1 MTQPF
6 RIKTGGRIHR
16 DRPIGFSFNGKDY
29 QGYEGDTL
37 ASALLA
43 NGVHLVARSFKYHRP
58 RGIMTAGAEEPNA
71 MVQLDTGNRT
81 EPNLKATQV
90 ELFDGLTATSVNCW
104 PSINF
109 DVQAVNGMFH
119 KLFPAG
125 FYYKTMMSSPN
136 LWHKFYEPMIRKAAG
151 WGKAPPGPDPDF
163 YDQMHVYC
171 DVLVVGAGPAGL
183 AAARAAASSGARVI
197 IADEQSEFGG
207 CLLSLKRQINGKKAL
222 TWVNEQVAAL
232 KAEPEVTTLHRTT
245 IFGYYD
251 QNYLVAIERRRDHL
265 GLPSTPAKPKQR
277 IWHIRAE
284 QVVLATG
291 SHERPL
297 VFADNDRP
305 GTMLAEAVKSYVNRF
320 GVLSGSRAVLFT
332 NNDRAYEAALD
343 FHNAGGKVEAVVDI
357 RPAPTGKLV
366 DLIKECGIPLQTGQA
381 IVATHG
387 KKRVTGVDIM
397 PFDGTNVT
405 GARTSIPCDLLM
417 TSGGWSPVVHL
428 HSQAQGKL
436 RYVDEKACFIPDHC
450 PQDAVSVGGANGDF
464 SIAKCLT
471 TGIEAG
477 MQAANL
483 AGFGAGLDMSEADT
497 DEATVDYPTPC
508 WLVPGEKEIGHGSA
522 KHFVDFQND
531 STAADIKL
539 ASREGFR
546 SVEHMKRYTLTGFG
560 TDQGKTGNINGLAI
574 LAQTNKKTIPET
586 GTTTF
591 RPPYTS
597 VTFGALAGRE
607 LGDFSDPVRRTPMH
621 DWHCEQEAVFE
632 DVGQWKRP
640 RYFPKAGEDMLQ
652 AVNRECLAV
661 RNGVGVLDATT
672 LGKID
677 VRGKDAAEFLNRVY
691 TNAWINLPVG
701 SCRYGLMCGEDGMV
715 YDDGVTARLGE
726 HHFHMTTTTG
736 GAATVYERLEDY
748 LQTEWPDLDVWLTSV
763 TEQWATISVAG
774 PKARLVMEKLNP
786 HHDWSN
792 DAFPFMTFQ
801 DVALAS
807 CQARI
812 FRISFTGELSFE
824 INVPSR
830 YGRAVWDAVMAAGE
844 AYGITPYGTE
854 TMHVLRAEKGFI
866 IVGQDTDAT
875 QTPLDL
881 GMDWIVS
888 KKKKDFVG
896 KRSFSRLDTTK
907 KDRKQLVG
915 LLTENPHDVLDEG
928 AQIIADETAPKPISM
943 LGHVTSSY
951 WSEALG
957 HSIALAVVKGGP
969 QRIGENLTAWSLGKS
984 HKVKVVAP
992 IFYDK
997 ESARRDG

>member
-1 MTQPF
+1 MSQQF
-6 RIKTGGRIHR
+6 RTGDGGRINR
-16 DRPIGFSFNGKDY
+16 DRPIRFSFNGKAY

-71 MVQLDTGNRT
+71 MVQLGTENRT

-104 PSINF
+104 PSVNF
-109 DVQAVNGMFH
+109 DVQAVNGVFH

-125 FYYKTMMSSPN
+125 FYYKTMMSSPT
-136 LWHKFYEPMIRKAAG
+136 LWHKVYEPMIRKAAG
-151 WGKAPPGPDPDF
+151 WGKAPTGPDPDF

-207 CLLSLKRQINGKKAL
+207 CLLSLKRAIDGIPAR

-245 IFGYYD
+245 VFGYYD
-251 QNYLVAIERRRDHL
+251 QNYLVALERRRDHL

-277 IWHIRAE
+277 VWHIRAE
-284 QVVLATG
+284 RVVLATG

-305 GTMLAEAVKSYVNRF
+305 GIMLAEAVKTYVNRF
-320 GVLSGSRAVLFT
+320 AVLPGSNAVLFA
-332 NNDRAYEAALD
+332 NNDRAYEAAID
-343 FHNAGGKVEAVVDI
+343 FHDAGGKVEAIIDV
-357 RPAPTGKLV
+357 RPSPSGT
-366 DLIKECGIPLQTGQA
+366 LIEEARERGISIEAGHA

-387 KKRVTGVDIM
+387 KHRVSGVDIM
-397 PFDGTNVT
+397 AFDGTAVT
-405 GARTSIPCDLLM
+405 GARRSLPCDLLM

-436 RYVDEKACFIPDHC
+436 RYDDEKSCFVPDVC
-450 PQDAVSVGGANGDF
+450 PQQAVSIGGAKGDF
-464 SIAKCLT
+464 TLDKCLT
-471 TGIEAG
+471 SGIEAG
-477 MQAANL
+477 MQSANL
-483 AGFGAGLDMSEADT
+483 AGYGAGLDMSEATT
-497 DEATVDYPTPC
+497 DEATVGYPTPC
-508 WLVPGEKEIGHGSA
+508 WLVPSEEEIGHGSA

-531 STAADIKL
+531 STAADIRL
-539 ASREGFR
+539 AAREGFR

-560 TDQGKTGNINGLAI
+560 TDQGKLGNINGLAI
-574 LAQTNKKTIPET
+574 LAETNGKTIPET

-607 LGDFSDPVRRTPMH
+607 LGDLSDPVRRTPMH
-621 DWHCEQEAVFE
+621 QWHVNNGAVFE

-640 RYFPKAGEDMLQ
+640 RYFPKGDEDMLS

-661 RNGVGVLDATT
+661 RNSAGVLDATT

-677 VRGKDAAEFLNRVY
+677 IRGKDAAEFLNRVY
-691 TNAWINLPVG
+691 TNAWAKLPVG

-715 YDDGVTARLGE
+715 YDDGVTARLGDD
-726 HHFHMTTTTG
+726 HFHMTTTTG

-774 PKARLVMEKLNP
+774 PKARDVMQALNP
-786 HHDWSN
+786 DHDWSN
-792 DAFPFMTFQ
+792 EAFPFMTFQ
-801 DVALAS
+801 DVSLGA
-807 CQARI
+807 CPARI

-830 YGRAVWDAVMAAGE
+830 FGHALWQAVMAAGE
-844 AYGITPYGTE
+844 AFGITPYGTE

-875 QTPLDL
+875 QTPIDL

-888 KKKKDFVG
+888 RKKPDFIG
-896 KRSFSRLDTTK
+896 KRSFSRADTERT
-907 KDRKQLVG
+907 DRKQLVG
-915 LLTENPHDVLDEG
+915 LLTEDPQVVLDEG
-928 AQIIADETAPKPISM
+928 AQIIVDETAPKPIPM

-951 WSEALG
+951 WSAALG
-957 HSIALAVVKGGP
+957 HSIALAVLKGG
-969 QRIGENLTAWSLGKS
+969 QNRTGEQLTAWSLGKA
-984 HKVKVVAP
+984 HKVKVVEP

-997 ESARRDG
+997 ENARRDG